1 VTPMQKEVQYGDE
14 YNQKFFFNL
23 STTCA
28 GADCIFLEMIDP
40 EPQTLVIYAILALCL
55 LYAVFRRGQMNANMG
70 GDNYNLLDDS
80 QSGEVFSDEGHG
92 TDKQWG
98 EDLPPV
104 VTQST
109 YDEDI
114 ELLEELDSI

>member
-1 VTPMQKEVQYGDE
+1 VQYGED
-14 YNQKFFFNL
+14 YNQKFFFSF

-55 LYAVFRRGQMNANMG
+55 LYAVFRRGQMNAQMG
-70 GDNYNLLDDS
+70 GDKYNLLTESDGSVPMPED
-80 QSGEVFSDEGHG
+80 GEEFGEEEG
-92 TDKQWG
+92 D
-98 EDLPPV
+98 DLPPI
-104 VTQST
+104 VTQSA
-109 YDEDI
+109 DDDDL